1 LGVLVFFCV
10 GLAVAVGAIVYDKES
25 KRPSA
30 QERAYLERARAARAK
45 QKAEAKAEERAAS
58 EAGAE
63 EAKKKWR
70 EENEHAEQLAERATK
85 ITKGMKLEEIE
96 TLMGGEALG
105 SCKDKD
111 GHRAYL
117 WDTGPSHT
125 PILVALKKGRFSY
138 GKLTTIRNPELRAL
152 MMPLAEGGKCK
163 PPDYDSKEVKALLRK
178 RWREEQD
185 MSPEFDFGDLTNLP
199 PGPNEH
205 VDGMGPGTLARK
217 AALIKPGWPLAKVEQ
232 LLGEPYGKCMTKKR
246 RNWRYI
252 WENGINIPVKVE
264 IEDDKVVHVDSSMWV
279 EKPDYKDMHLLFD
292 RSGTCGQND

>member
-10 GLAVAVGAIVYDKES
+10 GLAVVVGVIIYSKETAPPEPTPAVDE
-25 KRPSA
+25 
-30 QERAYLERARAARAK
+30 EYLARK
-45 QKAEAKAEERAAS
+45 KAEAEERAAS

-70 EENEHAEQLAERATK
+70 EENERAEQFAERATK

-117 WDTGPSHT
+117 WDTGPAHT
-125 PILVALKKGRFSY
+125 PILVALKGGRFSY
-138 GKLTTIRNPELRAL
+138 GKLTTVRNPELRAL

-163 PPDYDSKEVKALLRK
+163 PPDYDSAAVKAMQAKAGILH
-178 RWREEQD
+178 
-185 MSPEFDFGDLTNLP
+185 LP

-232 LLGEPYGKCMTKKR
+232 LLGEPYGKCMTKKE

-252 WENGINIPVKVE
+252 WENGINIPVKIE
-264 IEDDKVVHVDSSMWV
+264 FEDDKVVRVDPSMWV

-292 RSGTCGQND
+292 ANGTCGQND